1 MAQDSIF
8 SLFSGMMSYDMA
20 IDLGT
25 ANTLVY
31 MRGKGVVLDEPS
43 VVAYHSVNG
52 RKEVLSV
59 GTNAKKMIGRAPGT
73 IQVVRPL
80 RDGVIADFQVAES
93 MIKHF
98 IKRVYK
104 RSFLF
109 GKPKVIVCVPY
120 GATEVEK
127 RAIRDSVLSAGAR
140 RTGLIAEPIAAAIG
154 SGIAITDPKGVMV
167 VDIGGGTTEVAV
179 LSFGD
184 IVYAKSV
191 RVGGDSMDEALVSYL
206 RREHQLLIG
215 EATAEKV
222 KKAMGIAKRPLN
234 GSGKQLTIRGRDL
247 GKGGKP
253 REFIMN
259 QTHVA
264 DALSL
269 PVGVIQRAVMEALE
283 STPPDLASDIVDNGV
298 MLTGGGAM
306 LSHLDTG
313 LCELTGLTMTVAE
326 EPLKCV
332 VVGTG
337 KTLDQSEELSHVID
351 YSG

>member
-1 MAQDSIF
+1 ML

-31 MRGKGVVLDEPS
+31 VRGKGVVLDEPS
-43 VVAYHSVNG
+43 VVAYHSVDG

-59 GTNAKKMIGRAPGT
+59 GENAKQMIGRAPGT

-98 IKRVYK
+98 IKKVYR
-104 RSFLF
+104 RSLF

-140 RTGLIAEPIAAAIG
+140 KTGMIAEPIAAAIG
-154 SGIAITDPKGVMV
+154 SGITITDPKGVMV

-191 RVGGDSMDEALVSYL
+191 RVGGDKMDEAIVSYL
-206 RREHQLLIG
+206 RREHNLLIG
-215 EATAEKV
+215 EATAERV
-222 KKAMGIAKRPLN
+222 KKVMGIARRPRD
-234 GSGKQLTIRGRDL
+234 GSGKQFAIRGRDL
-247 GKGGKP
+247 TQSGGP
-253 REFIMN
+253 REFVLT

-269 PVGVIQRAVMEALE
+269 PVAEIQRAVMEALE

-298 MLTGGGAM
+298 MLTGGGAL
-306 LSHLDTG
+306 LSHLDVG

-326 EPLKCV
+326 EPLRCV

-337 KTLDQSEELSHVID
+337 KTLDQSEQLGHVID
-351 YSG
+351 YGG